1 MAPSPI
7 LAWDLMSVVSACRIL
22 ISRMP
27 CAKNTASEPAV
38 TCYLLRAITKSQP
51 PQGKSGRL
59 LWKASHRMNRPDMGH
74 TRCLVPIS
82 ELLQRKSRQVAN
94 LRQEEVIAIVLCTG
108 PVFQIY
114 NTSLR
119 RYPKEDF
126 ELFEKRDNLFCT
138 TVFALVSAV
147 QKLSRF
153 TRIPS

>member
-1 MAPSPI
+1 
-7 LAWDLMSVVSACRIL
+7 
-22 ISRMP
+22 
-27 CAKNTASEPAV
+27 
-38 TCYLLRAITKSQP
+38 
-51 PQGKSGRL
+51 
-59 LWKASHRMNRPDMGH
+59 
-74 TRCLVPIS
+74 
-82 ELLQRKSRQVAN
+82 LLQRKSRQVAN

-108 PVFQIY
+108 PMFQIY

-153 TRIPS
+153 TRIPSWLLKHRPSTLAPTSEFSQHPGTGKSSSFICRAAFFSKRSKEMGVFK